1 MCDILIIG
9 DSMNYIFF
17 MSLFYLIVI
26 ATIYFTKERVKNYDN
41 KLYSIIIVVN
51 IMGIIIDLLQ
61 YYLIKINV
69 PNMYILTLGKLF
81 LVYII
86 TWTFLFT
93 SYILNISGKT
103 KIYTVLRKI
112 KYITLL
118 IGILLIAILPIDYYH
133 DGSKMYTDGSAVN
146 SVYGIVFVF
155 IILML
160 ISCIE
165 NLKVNKSHYKKYI
178 PLLLF
183 LSCGTTVSIIQ
194 YINPSILLTS
204 PCEAFI
210 TILTYF
216 FIENPDLKTIE
227 ELNSAKDQA
236 EKANRAKSDFL
247 SSMSHEIRTP
257 LNAIVGLSEDMQSR
271 SNCPEDMKDT
281 LGEQCKLRL
290 GELQAAMLMTRIKCF
305 KPHPSVHD
313 VEGLK
318 SDVSSIITTTL
329 NFLAKANIKVDAI
342 GNVNYARIVN
352 NGICDAWN
360 DVYSNYKGD
369 EGYPTDYEFKNFLE
383 EGNCLIDALKLALVL
398 CGSEN
403 GNKVVD
409 DLKVQIYNNLIHI
422 QTELMNG
429 QSYEVSFDGG
439 YKHYNRNLYLAD
451 GAKKLRQNEIDEW
464 NRGISEVR
472 TVEKAL
478 AQKVEEARRKA
489 EQEKIA
495 DYWVAHPEV
504 KSQIEE
510 LEAQR
515 DQVTRRLCEVQSEL
529 NSKKESLNNLP
540 SFALRE
546 QKHSEAERLKER
558 IQKLGFFQGKEKKR
572 LQEQL
577 KELSGEMER
586 LTKAVASEKFEAEKE
601 LEPLNMQ
608 LDQLNGEISELTN
621 KIAKLK
627 AGAAI
632 FATSES
638 EETEQS
644 DLLEQSSMPVVQ
656 PTPQCEEKF
665 DVILV
670 RAGTTKMQV
679 IKLVKGLT
687 NLDLKE
693 VKAIVDGTPKAI
705 KEKVSKGE
713 AEEIKR
719 KIEAAGATVEIR

>member
-1 MCDILIIG
+1 
-9 DSMNYIFF
+9 
-17 MSLFYLIVI
+17 
-26 ATIYFTKERVKNYDN
+26 
-41 KLYSIIIVVN
+41 
-51 IMGIIIDLLQ
+51 
-61 YYLIKINV
+61 
-69 PNMYILTLGKLF
+69 
-81 LVYII
+81 
-86 TWTFLFT
+86 
-93 SYILNISGKT
+93 
-103 KIYTVLRKI
+103 
-112 KYITLL
+112 
-118 IGILLIAILPIDYYH
+118 
-133 DGSKMYTDGSAVN
+133 
-146 SVYGIVFVF
+146 
-155 IILML
+155 
-160 ISCIE
+160 
-165 NLKVNKSHYKKYI
+165 
-178 PLLLF
+178 
-183 LSCGTTVSIIQ
+183 
-194 YINPSILLTS
+194 
-204 PCEAFI
+204 
-210 TILTYF
+210 
-216 FIENPDLKTIE
+216 
-227 ELNSAKDQA
+227 
-236 EKANRAKSDFL
+236 
-247 SSMSHEIRTP
+247 
-257 LNAIVGLSEDMQSR
+257 
-271 SNCPEDMKDT
+271 
-281 LGEQCKLRL
+281 
-290 GELQAAMLMTRIKCF
+290 
-305 KPHPSVHD
+305 
-313 VEGLK
+313 
-318 SDVSSIITTTL
+318 
-329 NFLAKANIKVDAI
+329 
-342 GNVNYARIVN
+342 
-352 NGICDAWN
+352 
-360 DVYSNYKGD
+360 
-369 EGYPTDYEFKNFLE
+369 
-383 EGNCLIDALKLALVL
+383 
-398 CGSEN
+398 
-403 GNKVVD
+403 
-409 DLKVQIYNNLIHI
+409 
-422 QTELMNG
+422 MNG

-439 YKHYNRNLYLAD
+439 YKHYNRNLYLTD

-472 TVEKAL
+472 TAEKEI

-489 EQEKIA
+489 EQKKIA
-495 DYWVAHPEV
+495 EYWVAHPEV

-546 QKHSEAERLKER
+546 QKHGEAEQLKER

-577 KELSGEMER
+577 KGLSGEMEQ
-586 LTKAVASEKFEAEKE
+586 LTKAAASEKFEAEKE

-644 DLLEQSSMPVVQ
+644 DLLEQSSTPVVQ

-679 IKLVKGLT
+679 IKLVKDIT

-705 KEKVSKGE
+705 KEKISKGE

>member
-1 MCDILIIG
+1 MKRLTCEMCGSTDLIKQDG
-9 DSMNYIFF
+9 VF
-17 MSLFYLIVI
+17 VCQ
-26 ATIYFTKERVKNYDN
+26 TCGCK
-41 KLYSIIIVVN
+41 YSIEEAKKMMVEGTVEVTGTVKVDNSAAIENYLDMARNAIDAGNNKEADEYCNKIIEMDTAN
-51 IMGIIIDLLQ
+51 WEAW
-61 YYLIKINV
+61 LIKGRAV
-69 PNMYILTLGKLF
+69 GWQSTLGNNRVGETINAF
-81 LVYII
+81 
-86 TWTFLFT
+86 
-93 SYILNISGKT
+93 
-103 KIYTVLRKI
+103 
-112 KYITLL
+112 
-118 IGILLIAILPIDYYH
+118 
-133 DGSKMYTDGSAVN
+133 SKA
-146 SVYGIVFVF
+146 
-155 IILML
+155 L
-160 ISCIE
+160 E
-165 NLKVNKSHYKKYI
+165 
-178 PLLLF
+178 
-183 LSCGTTVSIIQ
+183 
-194 YINPSILLTS
+194 
-204 PCEAFI
+204 
-210 TILTYF
+210 
-216 FIENPDLKTIE
+216 
-227 ELNSAKDQA
+227 
-236 EKANRAKSDFL
+236 
-247 SSMSHEIRTP
+247 
-257 LNAIVGLSEDMQSR
+257 
-271 SNCPEDMKDT
+271 NCPEDMKDT

-472 TVEKAL
+472 TAEKEI

-489 EQEKIA
+489 EQKKIA
-495 DYWVAHPEV
+495 EYWVAHPEV

-515 DQVTRRLCEVQSEL
+515 DEVTRRHCEVQSEL

-546 QKHSEAERLKER
+546 QKYSEAEQLKER

-577 KELSGEMER
+577 KELSGEMEQ

-601 LEPLNMQ
+601 LKPLNMQ

-621 KIAKLK
+621 KIVKLK

-679 IKLVKGLT
+679 IKLVKDIT

-719 KIEAAGATVEIR
+719 KIEAVGATVEIR

>member
-1 MCDILIIG
+1 MKRLTCEMCGSTDLIKQDG
-9 DSMNYIFF
+9 VF
-17 MSLFYLIVI
+17 VCQ
-26 ATIYFTKERVKNYDN
+26 TCGCK
-41 KLYSIIIVVN
+41 YSIEEAKKMMVEGTVEVTGTVKVDNSAAIENYLDMARNAIDAGNNKEADEYCNKIIEMDTAN
-51 IMGIIIDLLQ
+51 WEAW
-61 YYLIKINV
+61 LINGRAV
-69 PNMYILTLGKLF
+69 GWQSTLGNNRVGETINAF
-81 LVYII
+81 
-86 TWTFLFT
+86 
-93 SYILNISGKT
+93 
-103 KIYTVLRKI
+103 
-112 KYITLL
+112 
-118 IGILLIAILPIDYYH
+118 
-133 DGSKMYTDGSAVN
+133 SKA
-146 SVYGIVFVF
+146 
-155 IILML
+155 L
-160 ISCIE
+160 E
-165 NLKVNKSHYKKYI
+165 
-178 PLLLF
+178 
-183 LSCGTTVSIIQ
+183 
-194 YINPSILLTS
+194 
-204 PCEAFI
+204 
-210 TILTYF
+210 
-216 FIENPDLKTIE
+216 
-227 ELNSAKDQA
+227 
-236 EKANRAKSDFL
+236 
-247 SSMSHEIRTP
+247 
-257 LNAIVGLSEDMQSR
+257 
-271 SNCPEDMKDT
+271 NCPEDMKDT

-472 TVEKAL
+472 TAEKEI

-489 EQEKIA
+489 EQKKIA
-495 DYWVAHPEV
+495 EYWVAHPEV

-515 DQVTRRLCEVQSEL
+515 DEVTRRHCEVQSEL

-546 QKHSEAERLKER
+546 QKHSEAEQLKER
-558 IQKLGFFQGKEKKR
+558 IQKLGFFQGKD
-572 LQEQL
+572 
-577 KELSGEMER
+577 
-586 LTKAVASEKFEAEKE
+586 A
-601 LEPLNMQ
+601 
-608 LDQLNGEISELTN
+608 
-621 KIAKLK
+621 
-627 AGAAI
+627 
-632 FATSES
+632 
-638 EETEQS
+638 
-644 DLLEQSSMPVVQ
+644 
-656 PTPQCEEKF
+656 
-665 DVILV
+665 
-670 RAGTTKMQV
+670 
-679 IKLVKGLT
+679 
-687 NLDLKE
+687 
-693 VKAIVDGTPKAI
+693 
-705 KEKVSKGE
+705 
-713 AEEIKR
+713 
-719 KIEAAGATVEIR
+719 

>member
-1 MCDILIIG
+1 MKRLTCEMCGSTDLIKQDG
-9 DSMNYIFF
+9 VF
-17 MSLFYLIVI
+17 VCQ
-26 ATIYFTKERVKNYDN
+26 TCGCK
-41 KLYSIIIVVN
+41 YSIEEAKKMMVEGTVEVTGTVKVDNSAAIENYLDMARNAIDAGNNKEADEYCNKIIEMDTAN
-51 IMGIIIDLLQ
+51 WEAW
-61 YYLIKINV
+61 LIKGRAV
-69 PNMYILTLGKLF
+69 GWQSTLGNNRVGETINAF
-81 LVYII
+81 
-86 TWTFLFT
+86 
-93 SYILNISGKT
+93 
-103 KIYTVLRKI
+103 
-112 KYITLL
+112 
-118 IGILLIAILPIDYYH
+118 
-133 DGSKMYTDGSAVN
+133 SKA
-146 SVYGIVFVF
+146 
-155 IILML
+155 L
-160 ISCIE
+160 E
-165 NLKVNKSHYKKYI
+165 
-178 PLLLF
+178 
-183 LSCGTTVSIIQ
+183 
-194 YINPSILLTS
+194 
-204 PCEAFI
+204 
-210 TILTYF
+210 
-216 FIENPDLKTIE
+216 
-227 ELNSAKDQA
+227 
-236 EKANRAKSDFL
+236 
-247 SSMSHEIRTP
+247 
-257 LNAIVGLSEDMQSR
+257 
-271 SNCPEDMKDT
+271 NCPEDMKDT

-290 GELQAAMLMTRIKCF
+290 GELQTAMLMTRIKCF

-472 TVEKAL
+472 MAEKEI

-495 DYWVAHPEV
+495 EYWAAHPEV

-510 LEAQR
+510 LEVQR
-515 DQVTRRLCEVQSEL
+515 DEVTRRLSEVQVEL
-529 NSKKESLNNLP
+529 NRKKENLNNLP
-540 SFALRE
+540 SFILRE
-546 QKHSEAERLKER
+546 QKHHEAEQLKER

-577 KELSGEMER
+577 KGLSGEMEQ
-586 LTKAVASEKFEAEKE
+586 LTKAAASEKFEAEKE
-601 LEPLNMQ
+601 LEPLNAK

-627 AGAAI
+627 AGASI
-632 FATSES
+632 FATFENEKT
-638 EETEQS
+638 EEVEMATERTACI
-644 DLLEQSSMPVVQ
+644 E
-656 PTPQCEEKF
+656 EEKV
-665 DVILV
+665 DAILV
-670 RAGTTKMQV
+670 RVGPGKMQV
-679 IKLVKGLT
+679 IKIIKEITG
-687 NLDLKE
+687 LDLKTTTDIVNGAPKAVKENISRDEAEKIKQKLESVGATIE
-693 VKAIVDGTPKAI
+693 VK
-705 KEKVSKGE
+705 
-713 AEEIKR
+713 
-719 KIEAAGATVEIR
+719 